1 MFSFAGF
8 NGGLYETF
16 SKCLTHSLTVHTKYE
31 LAPPYPVFTPKIFW
45 NWTNCSGEYWRFS
58 GCSKRSNWKQQR
70 TLRLRP
76 VFPAGCQEWF
86 EHQFSQQYNQLGRR
100 LPRQS
105 FRWRKPWWLI
115 CWFHRFKVR
124 RTACVRRFC
133 PIRRRRTC
141 ANGIKP
147 CRKMRQIRLTVTC
160 PNLVHATGIASPAK
174 KIIWAKN
181 ESKSDLCGSSSESI
195 THHEASSVN
204 RFFKSSIDVYN
215 FDSGT
220 PNKDDDSIDYLEV
233 PLSINEGSGPL
244 PRPACSTLS
253 FTHLHQGANVQ
264 SSSEDVQDIPVSTET
279 DDKQTIFEK
288 PNTILRLQI
297 RDGVSASHSP
307 RTFAG
312 LSIVSPDI
320 ISLGRG
326 LALSPGYSK
335 FDRGGSS
342 TCSSCIS
349 SPIILQN
356 ESQCFTYSVRRYM
369 EAVSSTQR
377 PDSPVDLEGTPL
389 IYLICTS
396 LGPPFYRI
404 DEEMNLLHFIL
415 YVG

>member
-1 MFSFAGF
+1 MNTGDSLVALSVQIENNNGRCGFA
-8 NGGLYETF
+8 LYSPRVARSDSNISSASSTTSSDGDSQDRVFDDET
-16 SKCLTHSLTVHTKYE
+16 LMTDL
-31 LAPPYPVFTPKIFW
+31 LIPPVQSPSHGVCPSI
-45 NWTNCSGEYWRFS
+45 
-58 GCSKRSNWKQQR
+58 
-70 TLRLRP
+70 
-76 VFPAGCQEWF
+76 
-86 EHQFSQQYNQLGRR
+86 
-100 LPRQS
+100 LP
-105 FRWRKPWWLI
+105 
-115 CWFHRFKVR
+115 
-124 RTACVRRFC
+124 
-133 PIRRRRTC
+133 
-141 ANGIKP
+141 N
-147 CRKMRQIRLTVTC
+147 
-160 PNLVHATGIASPAK
+160 SPASNVCQRNQTVPK
-174 KIIWAKN
+174 DATNTTYCHLPESRSRDRHCLSGKENHLSKN
-181 ESKSDLCGSSSESI
+181 ESKSDLCGSSSESFA
-195 THHEASSVN
+195 HHEASSVN

-233 PLSINEGSGPL
+233 PLSINEGSGPI

-279 DDKQTIFEK
+279 DDKLTIFEK

-377 PDSPVDLEGTPL
+377 PDSPVDLEGMAL
-389 IYLICTS
+389 IHLTCTS
-396 LGPPFYRI
+396 LRPPLYHI
-404 DEEMNLLHFIL
+404 AEEMNLLHFIL
-415 YVG
+415 YAGA